1 MSGPANHTIYVS
13 KNNNNYYYDDGNNNN
28 TFKEY

>member
-13 KNNNNYYYDDGNNNN
+13 NNNNNNYYDDGNNNN